1 MINLLPPSLKSD
13 IRAARTNALLVRYIG
28 ILGAATLVLGGLVG
42 AAYSVLDASREPAQ
56 LAFEQSQLRTS
67 QFNSV
72 KTEADE
78 LRTSLT
84 TAKTILD
91 QKVSYAT
98 VLHEIANAMPAGVI
112 LSDLQLDASTFGSEM
127 TISAKAVDYDAASK
141 LETEFAKKDI
151 IFTNVKL
158 VSIDSGSEGDQQTDT
173 ILTPTDGSQG
183 TSSDAAYPVN
193 VSISFIINKEA
204 L

>member
-91 QKVSYAT
+91 QKVSHAT
-98 VLHEIANAMPAGVI
+98 VLHEIANAMPTGVI

-158 VSIDSGSEGDQQTDT
+158 VSIDSGSEDNQQTDT
-173 ILTPTDGSQG
+173 IFTPTDGSQG